1 MGSITGHEWSQR
13 LTMAETGSR
22 DDPLHVL
29 VIEDEDMIRRV
40 VVGYLEQEGYRV
52 TEAAEGHVG
61 VDLARSELPDV
72 LVLDVGL
79 PGIDGIEVCRQVRAF
94 TDAYIIM
101 LTARSDEVDKLIGLS
116 VGADDY
122 LTKPFSPRELV
133 ARIKVMLRRP
143 RAQPVAGDE
152 HARVFGELR
161 VDPESREVTLSGAPI
176 DVTRTEFDIL
186 DVLSA
191 NPRRVHS
198 RAHLVDEV
206 WGQGWVGDERVVDV
220 HVAHIRAKLGEDV
233 AEPRYVLTVRG
244 VGFKM
249 GRG

>member
-1 MGSITGHEWSQR
+1 MT
-13 LTMAETGSR
+13 ETGSGS
-22 DDPLHVL
+22 DPLRVL
-29 VIEDEDMIRRV
+29 VVEDEDTIRRV
-40 VVGYLEQEGYRV
+40 VVGYLEQDGFAV
-52 TEAAEGHVG
+52 TEA
-61 VDLARSELPDV
+61 VDGLSAVDIARVEAPDV
-72 LVLDVGL
+72 IVLDLGL
-79 PGIDGIEVCRQVRAF
+79 PGIDGIEVCRRVRVF

-143 RAQPVAGDE
+143 RARPDAAGIRV
-152 HARVFGELR
+152 RVFGDL
-161 VDPESREVTLSGAPI
+161 VIDPESREVSLAGMPI
-176 DVTRTEFDIL
+176 DLTRTEFDIL

-191 NPRRVHS
+191 TPRRVHS

-220 HVAHIRAKLGEDV
+220 HVAHMRAKLGEDV
-233 AEPRYVLTVRG
+233 TDPKYLLTIRG

-249 GRG
+249 GTG